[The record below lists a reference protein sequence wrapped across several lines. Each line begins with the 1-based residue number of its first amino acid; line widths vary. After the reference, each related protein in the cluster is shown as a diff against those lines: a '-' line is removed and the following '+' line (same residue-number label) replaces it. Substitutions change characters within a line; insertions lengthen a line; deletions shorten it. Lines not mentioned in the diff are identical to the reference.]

1 MPVGTIVLIVGY
13 ALNLLLLLIMIFVER
28 KQPQSVFGWFAV
40 LALFP
45 IGGFVL
51 YMLFGGGL
59 SIRTRVYIRRKKRY
73 TQDYLQF
80 VSWQRINFD
89 KLRAKNEKYDY
100 AYKLIKFVKS
110 NDNNVFSTGNS
121 VKVFTDGP
129 SKLESLKNDLK
140 NAKNNIN
147 IEYYI
152 FGDDKTGKEIMD
164 ILCQKARSGVKVKLI
179 YDSVGSLKSP
189 RRFFRKLKKAGG
201 EVAEFFP
208 PFMGIRLI
216 NFKINYRNHRK
227 IVVIDGKIAYT
238 GGINLRDDHM
248 GKKKKVSP
256 WRDTHI
262 RVEGPVVWDLQNIFF
277 NDFRCVKKERLNA
290 KQLVKEGYFL
300 EDSLKEKGNI
310 GAQVITSGPESDQRY
325 IEDAYIRMISF
336 AQKRVYIQTPY
347 FIPDEMFLKAL
358 LIAKKTGVDVKV
370 MIPAKPDKR
379 TVYYVTLSFVKEL
392 LDAGIEVYFYN
403 GFLHSK
409 TLLVDDL
416 CVSIGTC
423 NADNRSFALNFELT
437 TLLYDKDFVNYNAQI
452 FEQDMKNSKLLTL
465 SDFNRK
471 FFASKLFQAILRL
484 FSPLL

>member
-300 EDSLKEKGNI
+300 EDSLKGKGNI

-347 FIPDEMFLKAL
+347 FIPDEMFLKSL
-358 LIAKKTGVDVKV
+358 LIAQKTGVDVKV

>member
-1 MPVGTIVLIVGY
+1 MPAGTIILIVGY
-13 ALNLLLLLIMIFVER
+13 AINLLLLLLMIFVER
-28 KQPQSVFGWFAV
+28 KQPQSIFAWFAI
-40 LALFP
+40 LAVFP
-45 IGGFVL
+45 IGGFIL
-51 YMLFGGGL
+51 YILFGGGL
-59 SIRTRVYIRRKKRY
+59 SIRTRVYIRRKRRY

-80 VSWQRINFD
+80 VSWQHINFD

-100 AYKLIKFVKS
+100 AFKLIKFVKS
-110 NDNNVFSTGNS
+110 NDNNVFSTGNK
-121 VKVFTDGP
+121 VEVFTNGID
-129 SKLESLKNDLK
+129 KLESLKRDLLA
-140 NAKNNIN
+140 AKRSIN

-152 FGDDKTGKEIMD
+152 FDDDKTGKEIME
-164 ILCQKARSGVKVKLI
+164 ILCQKARSGVKVKLV
-179 YDSVGSLKSP
+179 YDSVGSLKAP
-189 RRFFRKLKKAGG
+189 RRFFKKLKKAGG
-201 EVAEFFP
+201 QVAEFFP

-227 IVVIDGKIAYT
+227 IVVIDGKIGYI

-248 GKKKKVSP
+248 GKKKRLSP

-262 RVEGPVVWDLQNIFF
+262 RVQGPVVWDLQNIFF
-277 NDFRCVKKERLNA
+277 NDFRCAKREKLNA

-300 EDSLKEKGNI
+300 EQSLSDVGDV
-310 GAQVITSGPESDQRY
+310 GAQVITSGPESTQRY

-336 AQKRVYIQTPY
+336 AQKRIYLQTPY
-347 FIPDEMFLKAL
+347 FIPDEMFLKSL
-358 LIAKKTGVDVKV
+358 IIAKKSGVDVKV

-392 LDAGIEVYFYN
+392 LEADIEVYLYN

-437 TLLYDKDFVNYNAQI
+437 TLLYDKDFVNKNAQI
-452 FEQDMKNSKLLTL
+452 FEEDMKSSKFLTL
-465 SDFNRK
+465 ADYNRK
-471 FFASKLFQAILRL
+471 FFASKMVQAIFRL

>member
-1 MPVGTIVLIVGY
+1 
-13 ALNLLLLLIMIFVER
+13 
-28 KQPQSVFGWFAV
+28 
-40 LALFP
+40 
-45 IGGFVL
+45 
-51 YMLFGGGL
+51 
-59 SIRTRVYIRRKKRY
+59 
-73 TQDYLQF
+73 
-80 VSWQRINFD
+80 
-89 KLRAKNEKYDY
+89 
-100 AYKLIKFVKS
+100 
-110 NDNNVFSTGNS
+110 
-121 VKVFTDGP
+121 
-129 SKLESLKNDLK
+129 
-140 NAKNNIN
+140 
-147 IEYYI
+147 
-152 FGDDKTGKEIMD
+152 MD

-336 AQKRVYIQTPY
+336 SQKRVYIQTPY
-347 FIPDEMFLKAL
+347 FIPDEMFLKSL

>member
-1 MPVGTIVLIVGY
+1 MSAESIILIVGY
-13 ALNLLLLLIMIFVER
+13 AINLLLLLVMIFVER
-28 KQPQSVFGWFAV
+28 KQPQSVFAWFAI
-40 LALFP
+40 LAVFP

-59 SIRTRVYIRRKKRY
+59 SIRTRVYIRRKRRY

-89 KLRAKNEKYDY
+89 ALRAKNEKYDY
-100 AYKLIKFVKS
+100 AYKLIRFVKS

-129 SKLESLKNDLK
+129 SKLESLKNDLL
-140 NAKNNIN
+140 NAQRNIN

-152 FGDDKTGKEIMD
+152 FDDDKTGKEIMN

-179 YDSVGSLKSP
+179 YDSVGSLKAP

-248 GKKKKVSP
+248 GKKKRLSP

-262 RVEGPVVWDLQNIFF
+262 RVEGPMVWDLQNIFF
-277 NDFRCVKKERLNA
+277 NDFRCVKRDRLNA

-300 EDSLKEKGNI
+300 EQSLKEVGNI
-310 GAQVITSGPESDQRY
+310 GAQVVTSGPESDQRY

-336 AQKRVYIQTPY
+336 AQKRVYLQTPY
-347 FIPDEMFLKAL
+347 FIPDETFLKS
-358 LIAKKTGVDVKV
+358 LILAKKTGVDVKV

-379 TVYYVTLSFVKEL
+379 TVYYVTLSFIKEL
-392 LDAGIEVYFYN
+392 LDAGIEVYLYN
-403 GFLHSK
+403 GFLHAK

-437 TLLYDKDFVNYNAQI
+437 SILYDKDFVNSYAKI
-452 FEQDMKNSKLLTL
+452 FENDMKNSKFVTL

-471 FFASKLFQAILRL
+471 FFASKLAQAILRL

>member
-121 VKVFTDGP
+121 VKVFTDGQ

-164 ILCQKARSGVKVKLI
+164 ILCQKARSGVKIKLV

-347 FIPDEMFLKAL
+347 FIPDEMFLKSL

-437 TLLYDKDFVNYNAQI
+437 TLLYDKDFVNYNAQL

>member
-51 YMLFGGGL
+51 YILFGGGL

-121 VKVFTDGP
+121 VKVFIDGP

-140 NAKNNIN
+140 NSKNNIN

-347 FIPDEMFLKAL
+347 FIPDEMFLKSL

-437 TLLYDKDFVNYNAQI
+437 TLLYDKDFVNYNAQL

>member
-189 RRFFRKLKKAGG
+189 RRFFKKLKKAGG
-201 EVAEFFP
+201 EVAEFFHHLW
-208 PFMGIRLI
+208 G
-216 NFKINYRNHRK
+216 
-227 IVVIDGKIAYT
+227 
-238 GGINLRDDHM
+238 
-248 GKKKKVSP
+248 
-256 WRDTHI
+256 
-262 RVEGPVVWDLQNIFF
+262 
-277 NDFRCVKKERLNA
+277 
-290 KQLVKEGYFL
+290 
-300 EDSLKEKGNI
+300 
-310 GAQVITSGPESDQRY
+310 
-325 IEDAYIRMISF
+325 
-336 AQKRVYIQTPY
+336 
-347 FIPDEMFLKAL
+347 
-358 LIAKKTGVDVKV
+358 
-370 MIPAKPDKR
+370 
-379 TVYYVTLSFVKEL
+379 FV
-392 LDAGIEVYFYN
+392 
-403 GFLHSK
+403 
-409 TLLVDDL
+409 
-416 CVSIGTC
+416 
-423 NADNRSFALNFELT
+423 
-437 TLLYDKDFVNYNAQI
+437 
-452 FEQDMKNSKLLTL
+452 
-465 SDFNRK
+465 
-471 FFASKLFQAILRL
+471 
-484 FSPLL
+484 

>member
-1 MPVGTIVLIVGY
+1 
-13 ALNLLLLLIMIFVER
+13 
-28 KQPQSVFGWFAV
+28 
-40 LALFP
+40 
-45 IGGFVL
+45 
-51 YMLFGGGL
+51 
-59 SIRTRVYIRRKKRY
+59 
-73 TQDYLQF
+73 
-80 VSWQRINFD
+80 
-89 KLRAKNEKYDY
+89 
-100 AYKLIKFVKS
+100 
-110 NDNNVFSTGNS
+110 
-121 VKVFTDGP
+121 
-129 SKLESLKNDLK
+129 
-140 NAKNNIN
+140 
-147 IEYYI
+147 
-152 FGDDKTGKEIMD
+152 
-164 ILCQKARSGVKVKLI
+164 
-179 YDSVGSLKSP
+179 
-189 RRFFRKLKKAGG
+189 
-201 EVAEFFP
+201 
-208 PFMGIRLI
+208 MGIRLI

-262 RVEGPVVWDLQNIFF
+262 RAEGPVVWDLQNIFF